1 MKSVLT
7 TKGLNVQIS
16 LRSHLIAGTAAV
28 VGAGAIAMNP
38 VMGAQ
43 LSVPSINV
51 PAMASVA
58 LAALDSPL
66 AQLFDTLQVGNQ
78 YLLNGTNGPL
88 DPASWPFSG
97 IAPGVGIPASVVW
110 PAALASG
117 ALGGYSSV
125 GVLPQIIDDALPI
138 ISQLGYNGSDYL
150 NVTGD
155 AVFGAGSQFFQALWT
170 AGGQLVSLDIPGA
183 LATVSNAISTAG
195 ILLLGAGGYVLQNV
209 VAKAQAVV
217 NTLVGSLPLVLGVT
231 VAQLSVVVA
240 KSTQIITDAVTAL
253 GSGNFGGAWNATVDG
268 LLGPSGLPG
277 TLLNLTVGAGV
288 QTGPITG
295 ASVPLVQA
303 SIAANFVPSVR
314 TEVQTLVKGIT
325 TDLQAV
331 PAAAAAPAAAAKKAR
346 SASSVRSAAAVE
358 AAPAAEAPAAEAPAG
373 DSAAAVSSAPAEKP
387 AAHRGGRGAAKR
399 AAADN

>member
-1 MKSVLT
+1 
-7 TKGLNVQIS
+7 
-16 LRSHLIAGTAAV
+16 
-28 VGAGAIAMNP
+28 
-38 VMGAQ
+38 
-43 LSVPSINV
+43 
-51 PAMASVA
+51 MASVA

-78 YLLNGTNGPL
+78 YLLNATNSPV
-88 DPASWPFSG
+88 DAASWPFAG
-97 IAPGVGIPASVVW
+97 FDAFGGYPLL
-110 PAALASG
+110 PAALASPS
-117 ALGGYSSV
+117 LGGYSSLGLV
-125 GVLPQIIDDALPI
+125 PQIIDDALPI

-155 AVFGAGSQFFQALWT
+155 ALFGAGSEFFQALWT
-170 AGGQLVSLDIPGA
+170 AGGQLVNLDIPGA

-231 VAQLSVVVA
+231 VAQLGVVVA

-288 QTGPITG
+288 QTGPIATPDAAG
-295 ASVPLVQA
+295 
-303 SIAANFVPSVR
+303 IAAVFVPSVR

>member
-1 MKSVLT
+1 
-7 TKGLNVQIS
+7 
-16 LRSHLIAGTAAV
+16 
-28 VGAGAIAMNP
+28 
-38 VMGAQ
+38 
-43 LSVPSINV
+43 
-51 PAMASVA
+51 MASVA

-78 YLLNGTNGPL
+78 YLLNATNSVTFI
-88 DPASWPFSG
+88 DPVTGATSWPYAGFG
-97 IAPGVGIPASVVW
+97 TAFGVPPTNYPALPG
-110 PAALASG
+110 ALASPS
-117 ALGGYSSV
+117 LGGYSSV

-155 AVFGAGSQFFQALWT
+155 ALFGAGSEFFQALWT
-170 AGGQLVSLDIPGA
+170 AGGQLVNLDIPGA

-231 VAQLSVVVA
+231 VAQLGVVVA

-288 QTGPITG
+288 QTGPIATPDAAG
-295 ASVPLVQA
+295 
-303 SIAANFVPSVR
+303 IAAVFVPSVR